1 MFSSSC
7 NPCSHT
13 YPRKTYRAS
22 AGYLAKR
29 GAGQDCKASKKV
41 SARHVPRGCSSPC
54 VHGGAQG
61 FARPGRRARSLHASR
76 ALVNGLVT
84 ASARSLSANMGDYGP
99 AEKIKADDIAAVFR
113 SEIRADVEA
122 LKAQG
127 VHPTLVGFLG
137 TGDVSAKKYS
147 EWTMKACEADG
158 IKFEVREVLALS
170 SVRLQLRAYT

>member
-1 MFSSSC
+1 MS
-7 NPCSHT
+7 
-13 YPRKTYRAS
+13 
-22 AGYLAKR
+22 
-29 GAGQDCKASKKV
+29 
-41 SARHVPRGCSSPC
+41 
-54 VHGGAQG
+54 
-61 FARPGRRARSLHASR
+61 
-76 ALVNGLVT
+76 
-84 ASARSLSANMGDYGP
+84 DYGP

-170 SVRLQLRAYT
+170 SARLHVRDCAYTEGSTAGWHASCASSPLFPFFVLMADCAYTALQVDKMDLEEALAAASQDPNVHGILIYYPCFGAAPSFYGNLPAPTNLLEP